1 VKERIAV
8 IGGWGRNSLSKS
20 YYDWR
25 GLPRPS
31 RAETL
36 EALGTSEKELAENA
50 ARAKRA
56 EDKRERRRLRNMRR
70 EK

>member
-1 VKERIAV
+1 MKERIAV

-31 RAETL
+31 RAESIA
-36 EALGTSEKELAENA
+36 ALGTSEEELAENA

-56 EDKRERRRLRNMRR
+56 EEKRDRKRLRNMGR
-70 EK
+70 KT